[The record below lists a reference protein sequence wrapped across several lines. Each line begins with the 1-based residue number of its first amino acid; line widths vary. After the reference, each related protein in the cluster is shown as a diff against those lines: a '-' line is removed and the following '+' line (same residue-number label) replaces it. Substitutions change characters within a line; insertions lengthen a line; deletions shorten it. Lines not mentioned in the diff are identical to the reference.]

1 MLESLVLCYTLEN
14 EWRHAHPSLGYYL
27 PGLSQ
32 VLEGMGSHLESF
44 DVLLIEVSS
53 VELYAGQRLANATD
67 AFLKARGF
75 HCHLDCGPCK
85 HCDRLYRRD
94 K

>member
-53 VELYAGQRLANATD
+53 VELYAGERQGRL
-67 AFLKARGF
+67 LESK
-75 HCHLDCGPCK
+75 
-85 HCDRLYRRD
+85 RLSLPLGLRAVQALRPAVPPRQVRR
-94 K
+94 